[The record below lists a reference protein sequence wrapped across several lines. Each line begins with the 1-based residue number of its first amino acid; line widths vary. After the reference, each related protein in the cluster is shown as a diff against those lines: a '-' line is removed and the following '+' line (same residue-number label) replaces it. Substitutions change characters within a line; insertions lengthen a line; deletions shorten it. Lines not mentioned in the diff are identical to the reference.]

1 MGICEAAQEED
12 EPPGVQGSDEGGKSQ
27 GRDVRD
33 PEQEEH
39 GGTQAT
45 ATTVA
50 HGGPAGGR
58 SHGGGLQDADQR
70 WWSRW
75 RRSPRLRRRAEEQG
89 YRGGSGGARRIRCC
103 RRGGVDPELQRRE
116 EEPRG

>member
-50 HGGPAGGR
+50 HGGADGGR
-58 SHGGGLQDADQR
+58 RTPGR
-70 WWSRW
+70 
-75 RRSPRLRRRAEEQG
+75 
-89 YRGGSGGARRIRCC
+89 
-103 RRGGVDPELQRRE
+103 
-116 EEPRG
+116 